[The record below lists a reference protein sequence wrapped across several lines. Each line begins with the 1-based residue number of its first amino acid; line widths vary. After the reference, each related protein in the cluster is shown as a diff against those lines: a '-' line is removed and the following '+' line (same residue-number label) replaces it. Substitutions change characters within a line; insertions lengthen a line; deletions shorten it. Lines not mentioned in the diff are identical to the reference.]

1 MNGQD
6 TAGHGGLGHWLWQ
19 RVSSLVLIPLTV
31 WLLWAITR
39 LAGADYASATQFFS
53 HPFNAGLAILMTAVV
68 AFHAQT
74 GIQVICEDYIAQ
86 PWQSLLIWLTRIAC
100 FGGLVLMAW
109 AILGIA
115 GSSPP

>member
-1 MNGQD
+1 MSTKSQE
-6 TAGHGGLGHWLWQ
+6 HGGLGHWLWQ
-19 RVSSLVLIPLTV
+19 RISSVALIPLAA
-31 WLLWAITR
+31 WLIWAGTR
-39 LAGADYASATQFFS
+39 MAGADYAAASQFFS
-53 HPFNAGLAILMTAVV
+53 QPIQAGMAIVLTAVM
-68 AFHAQT
+68 AFHAQS